1 MPPNAE
7 TTTIKGS
14 LIASTILLTLKMLF
28 AEPTDVPPNF
38 ITFIILVF
46 LLLILEILPDE
57 MFITEDAGVSQGFF
71 LSRHRNHAELH
82 KQIL

>member
-1 MPPNAE
+1 
-7 TTTIKGS
+7 
-14 LIASTILLTLKMLF
+14 MLF

-57 MFITEDAGVSQGFF
+57 MFITEDAGFSQGFF
-71 LSRHRNHAELH
+71 LSRHRNHTELH